1 MDLRSEAQLELLVVK
16 SLRSLLWKQVASLRL
31 EVEVVGGSARVGKG
45 PQSLHLSAQEPRF
58 PPPGRAPEGA
68 GPHTHP
74 CYKRLL
80 SIHMRSINYVSSGIQ
95 TREAWV
101 LPSGCGA
108 FSLEQAFPGKIQEAC
123 RERELERSSPS
134 LQRTLPMGLIQA
146 QRQFTDGETD
156 PAQAMKASWFAACH
170 I

>member
-95 TREAWV
+95 TREAENN
-101 LPSGCGA
+101 PA
-108 FSLEQAFPGKIQEAC
+108 
-123 RERELERSSPS
+123 
-134 LQRTLPMGLIQA
+134 
-146 QRQFTDGETD
+146 
-156 PAQAMKASWFAACH
+156 AQAPGGRLGSFPQGVGLSAWSKLSQGRYKKPAGRES
-170 I
+170 

>member
-1 MDLRSEAQLELLVVK
+1 
-16 SLRSLLWKQVASLRL
+16 
-31 EVEVVGGSARVGKG
+31 
-45 PQSLHLSAQEPRF
+45 
-58 PPPGRAPEGA
+58 
-68 GPHTHP
+68 
-74 CYKRLL
+74 
-80 SIHMRSINYVSSGIQ
+80 MRSINYVSSGIQ
-95 TREAWV
+95 TREAENNPAAQGLA

-123 RERELERSSPS
+123 RERELDRSSPS

-146 QRQFTDGETD
+146 QHQFIDGETD